1 MRRGFTLVEL
11 AICLSVSAVLVPLAW
26 MFARS
31 LDAHVVSGQWQLE
44 VSQAVRTVSEQLGRD
59 QQGGCHA
66 HYALR
71 GTDLVR
77 TADAACGGEQVLA
90 TRVSRFERQPGGVQL
105 DFERAL
111 SPERAREVRF
121 FIPLEAP

>member
-11 AICLSVSAVLVPLAW
+11 AICLSISALLVPLV
-26 MFARS
+26 FVFVRS
-31 LDAHVVSGQWQLE
+31 LDGHVSHGQWQLE
-44 VSQAVRTVSEQLGRD
+44 VAQAVRTVSEQLERD
-59 QQGGCHA
+59 QASTCHA

-77 TADAACGGEQVLA
+77 AADAACGGEQVLA

-105 DFERAL
+105 DFVQVL
-111 SPERAREVRF
+111 SPERSREATF
-121 FIPLEAP
+121 FVPLEAP